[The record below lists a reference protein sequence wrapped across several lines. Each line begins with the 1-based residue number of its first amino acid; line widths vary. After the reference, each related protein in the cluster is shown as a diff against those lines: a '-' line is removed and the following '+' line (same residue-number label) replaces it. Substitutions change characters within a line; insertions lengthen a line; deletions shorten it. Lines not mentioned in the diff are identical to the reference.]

1 MAGTQ
6 AWSHAMETSCKTHAS
21 SCSGPTPLHVQT
33 CLIIGPL
40 LACSQE
46 YVVKLPDRIRRL
58 AERAQGKW
66 VAGFRVF
73 LECQGHSGC
82 VPTLLHVQAYTTEAD
97 RQRITYP
104 DESLMIA
111 AAARK
116 KKGQTANFSWV
127 FNREVVLH

>member
-1 MAGTQ
+1 
-6 AWSHAMETSCKTHAS
+6 
-21 SCSGPTPLHVQT
+21 
-33 CLIIGPL
+33 
-40 LACSQE
+40 
-46 YVVKLPDRIRRL
+46 
-58 AERAQGKW
+58 
-66 VAGFRVF
+66 
-73 LECQGHSGC
+73 
-82 VPTLLHVQAYTTEAD
+82 VQAYTTEAD